1 MPMVPDEKSRGVI
14 MQGSGAHR
22 FPDQQVHQFEGSAVG
37 QVRQPPQHQSDDE
50 DDLEAENFMQ

>member
-1 MPMVPDEKSRGVI
+1 

-37 QVRQPPQHQSDDE
+37 QVRQPPQHHSDDE
-50 DDLEAENFMQ
+50 DDLEAENFMQQQFVRQEV